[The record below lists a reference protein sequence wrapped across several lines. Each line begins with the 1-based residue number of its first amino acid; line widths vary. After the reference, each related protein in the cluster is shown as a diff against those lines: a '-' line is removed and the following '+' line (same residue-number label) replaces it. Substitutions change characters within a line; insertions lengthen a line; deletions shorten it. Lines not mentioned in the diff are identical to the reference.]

1 MEWGKKTA
9 YLGVF
14 LAIALICSY
23 IETLIPFQFGIPGI
37 KLGLTNIVVILALY
51 LIGTGEAFLLS
62 MLRIALS
69 GLLFGNLF
77 SVAYSAAGGILSFLV
92 MLLLKKTDKFS
103 CISVSVAGGISHNIG
118 QILLAAGI
126 VNSFHIMYY
135 IPVLLL
141 AGLITGFLIGLLSQ
155 EMIVRL
161 SGLFKK

>member
-62 MLRIALS
+62 MLRIAL
-69 GLLFGNLF
+69 
-77 SVAYSAAGGILSFLV
+77 
-92 MLLLKKTDKFS
+92 
-103 CISVSVAGGISHNIG
+103 
-118 QILLAAGI
+118 
-126 VNSFHIMYY
+126 
-135 IPVLLL
+135 
-141 AGLITGFLIGLLSQ
+141 
-155 EMIVRL
+155 
-161 SGLFKK
+161 